1 MTIKKAQPEEC
12 GSFGRAARWAAEPY
26 LSFKDDRMRLYALI
40 CRDIRHIAI
49 AAIVVY
55 SGVHIPWQTLRSWWG

>member
-1 MTIKKAQPEEC
+1 MTTKKEPPEERS
-12 GSFGRAARWAAEPY
+12 SFGRVARWAAEPY

-40 CRDIRHIAI
+40 CRDLHRIAI

-55 SGVHIPWQTLRSWWG
+55 SGRNIPWQVVRGWLL

>member
-1 MTIKKAQPEEC
+1 MTIKKEQPEER
-12 GSFGRAARWAAEPY
+12 GSFGRVARWAAEPY

-40 CRDIRHIAI
+40 CRDIRRIAI

-55 SGVHIPWQTLRSWWG
+55 SGVHIPWQTLRGWWG